1 MNILIKELENLG
13 KFKEYV
19 SDINKKISPIV
30 LSGLSS
36 VGKIQLL
43 EATKE
48 FADRNICIVTYN
60 ELQAKKIYK
69 DLKYFSGNVVYFPK
83 REIASYDYVAES
95 KDLPYERIET
105 LNKIFEQEK
114 SAKKNEN
121 RLIVIT
127 TIEAMMQKMI
137 SKEEVYKALLEFKV
151 GKCFNLEE
159 LKQSLIHLG
168 YERADI
174 VDGKGQFSVR
184 GGILDIG
191 TTNTQ
196 GVRIEFWG
204 DEVDSIR
211 SFSITSQRSNK
222 MIEEAR
228 IYPSHELIVTKNID
242 EICKQIETKK
252 ENASEENAKNITE
265 DIELIRNG
273 DYISK
278 VDKYFNEFYDKQ
290 SSFMEYIGEDYLIC
304 LDDIEKINV
313 RQENIINDNNQLI
326 ETLLEKDRIV
336 PDSIK
341 NIAKYD
347 VENVENQLIYLYE
360 TDLLSDKNT
369 TKFSAN
375 VFNFK
380 YRDMHFFKSEL
391 NILTTEI
398 KKALDEN
405 KRVIVLAGNEAGS
418 KKIEALLEPEE
429 IKYKYFEKLEDSQ
442 EKIYKNSIEEYLKN
456 KTVIISNGSLSSGFE
471 NYETNVMVIT
481 GEDFI
486 ASEPK
491 KKKHTDSFKQGEKVV
506 FADLRAGDYVVHK
519 TQGIGIYIGV
529 NTITTADG
537 ITKDYIKVKY
547 KNDDVLYVPTDML
560 DNIRKYV
567 GGGDGE
573 PKLNKLGSTNWEK
586 TKKYISEKV
595 KDISRELILLYKKR
609 LELKKKPYKDYPEEE
624 VFASEFKYNLTPDQK
639 KAVVE
644 INNDLKKDN
653 PMDRLL
659 CGDVGFGKTEVAMR
673 AMFKAVL
680 NNEQVLYLCPTTILS
695 KQQYNV
701 AKERFKNWPIEIAL
715 LNRHVSARETH
726 RILEDLKRGKIDILF
741 GTHRILSD
749 DIVCKNL
756 GMLVVD
762 EEQRFGVT
770 HKEKIKTMKSDVNVL
785 TLSATPIPRTLKMAM
800 SGLRDL
806 SVIDTPPVNRY
817 PVQTYVAVEDDFLIK
832 DAIYKELARK
842 GQIFILYNRVETIEK
857 YMNHIHELVPDAKI
871 NFAHGKMEK
880 DELDNIMTSF
890 INNEFDILICTTII
904 ESGIDIPNVNTLIIH
919 DADNF
924 GLSQLYQIR
933 GRVGRSNKIAY
944 AYLMYEKNK
953 MLNDIAIKRLNT
965 IKEFTELGSGYRIA
979 MRDLSLRGAGD
990 IFGASQAGF
999 VDSVGISLYMKM
1011 IEDEIKRQQGEFTP
1025 EEDKETQA
1033 LINVSTHISDT
1044 YVTDEDI
1051 KIEIHQKINEIDSYE
1066 KMLEIKNELED
1077 RFGKVT
1083 ADMLVYMYE
1092 EWFEK
1097 LAKKYNIKQVVQT
1110 DRSIEITLPED
1121 VSSNIKGDK
1130 LLIEAMNLSRSF
1142 NIKYVNKK
1150 ISILLYTKD
1159 LPKHFIFYIVT
1170 LLEKIL

>member
-1 MNILIKELENLG
+1 MNFLDEYFKYEIGTEISGLTNELNIFFVEKLSQKYDRNIIVLTSSLFEANKIYDELVKIHENTLLFPMDDFLSSMIIASSPELKYKRLETLDKIKA
-13 KFKEYV
+13 
-19 SDINKKISPIV
+19 NKKYIIV
-30 LSGLSS
+30 TNLMGYLKYLTSKDIKNYFDVNKNDVIKRDEL
-36 VGKIQLL
+36 VGKID
-43 EATKE
+43 E
-48 FADRNICIVTYN
+48 
-60 ELQAKKIYK
+60 
-69 DLKYFSGNVVYFPK
+69 
-83 REIASYDYVAES
+83 
-95 KDLPYERIET
+95 
-105 LNKIFEQEK
+105 
-114 SAKKNEN
+114 
-121 RLIVIT
+121 
-127 TIEAMMQKMI
+127 
-137 SKEEVYKALLEFKV
+137 
-151 GKCFNLEE
+151 
-159 LKQSLIHLG
+159 LG
-168 YERADI
+168 YHRESLVTMSGEYA
-174 VDGKGQFSVR
+174 VR
-184 GGILDIG
+184 GFILDLYPIDFEHPI
-191 TTNTQ
+191 
-196 GVRIEFWG
+196 RIEFDG
-204 DEVDSIR
+204 NVID
-211 SFSITSQRSNK
+211 
-222 MIEEAR
+222 
-228 IYPSHELIVTKNID
+228 NI
-242 EICKQIETKK
+242 
-252 ENASEENAKNITE
+252 
-265 DIELIRNG
+265 
-273 DYISK
+273 
-278 VDKYFNEFYDKQ
+278 KYFNENTQMSMEDISSIKIKAIEEIASGDK
-290 SSFMEYIGEDYLIC
+290 SSLFDYANNPLVVYVDKSQIDASYTHLYNDIVEYKESNNISEDLMYSF
-304 LDDIEKINV
+304 DDIKDNDRIFVNLFSTGGLDLKA
-313 RQENIINDNNQLI
+313 QSIINYKENFDKLVSDYNNWIKEGKIVYFYLSNNNEKKKLLKIIPSANIVMKELSHGFILDKYVVISENDIEDVKLVNGVYKNNFHVGKRIKDFNQL
-326 ETLLEKDRIV
+326 EK
-336 PDSIK
+336 
-341 NIAKYD
+341 
-347 VENVENQLIYLYE
+347 
-360 TDLLSDKNT
+360 
-369 TKFSAN
+369 
-375 VFNFK
+375 
-380 YRDMHFFKSEL
+380 
-391 NILTTEI
+391 
-398 KKALDEN
+398 
-405 KRVIVLAGNEAGS
+405 
-418 KKIEALLEPEE
+418 
-429 IKYKYFEKLEDSQ
+429 
-442 EKIYKNSIEEYLKN
+442 
-456 KTVIISNGSLSSGFE
+456 
-471 NYETNVMVIT
+471 
-481 GEDFI
+481 
-486 ASEPK
+486 
-491 KKKHTDSFKQGEKVV
+491 
-506 FADLRAGDYVVHK
+506 GDYVVHISH
-519 TQGIGIYIGV
+519 GIGIYQG
-529 NTITTADG
+529 ITTLTVRG
-537 ITKDYIKVKY
+537 VQKDFLTIYYEGTDKI
-547 KNDDVLYVPTDML
+547 YVPVEKIDL
-560 DNIRKYV
+560 IYKYT
-567 GGGDGE
+567 GKDGVK

-624 VFASEFKYNLTPDQK
+624 VFASEFKYNLTTDQA

-644 INNDLKKDN
+644 INNDLRKDN

-726 RILEDLKRGKIDILF
+726 RVLDDLKNGRIDILF

-806 SVIDTPPVNRY
+806 SIIDTPPVNRY

-832 DAIYKELARK
+832 DAIYKELARR
-842 GQIFILYNRVETIEK
+842 GQVFILYNRVETIEK
-857 YMNHIHELVPDAKI
+857 YMNHIHELVPDARI
-871 NFAHGKMEK
+871 TFAHGKMEK

-890 INNEFDILICTTII
+890 INNDYDILICTTII

-919 DADNF
+919 DAENF

-933 GRVGRSNKIAY
+933 GRVGRSDKIAY

-965 IKEFTELGSGYRIA
+965 IKEFTELGSGYKIA

-1011 IEDEIKRQQGEFTP
+1011 IEDEIKRQQGEYVE
-1025 EEDKETQA
+1025 EEDTDTQA
-1033 LINVSTHISDT
+1033 LINVNTHISDT

-1051 KIEIHQKINEIDSYE
+1051 KIEIHRKINEIDSYE

-1083 ADMLVYMYE
+1083 DDMLVYMYE

-1110 DRSIEITLPED
+1110 DRSIEITLPEEI
-1121 VSSNIKGDK
+1121 SSNIKGDK

-1142 NIKYVNKK
+1142 NIKYVNKR

>member
-1 MNILIKELENLG
+1 MNFLDEYFKYEIGTEISGLTHELNVFYVKKLCEKYDRNIIVLASSLFEANKIYDSLVKIHDNTLLFPMDDFLSSMIVASSPELKYKRLETLDKLKSDKKYIIVTNLMGYLKYLPSANIKNYIDIKQNDVIKRDILAEEINKLGYHRESLVTMSGEYAVRGFILDLYPIDYEHPIRIEFDGNIIDNIKFFNENTQMSTEETNKIKIKAIDEMPSDDKNSLFDYAKNPLVVYVDKSQIEATYTHLYDDIIEYKEANDIKEDLMYSLDDIKDNDKIFINLFSTDGIDLKAQSIINYKENFLKLESDYNKWIKEGKIVYFYLSNNNEKKQLLKIIPSAHIIMKELEHG
-13 KFKEYV
+13 F
-19 SDINKKISPIV
+19 
-30 LSGLSS
+30 
-36 VGKIQLL
+36 
-43 EATKE
+43 
-48 FADRNICIVTYN
+48 
-60 ELQAKKIYK
+60 
-69 DLKYFSGNVVYFPK
+69 
-83 REIASYDYVAES
+83 
-95 KDLPYERIET
+95 
-105 LNKIFEQEK
+105 
-114 SAKKNEN
+114 
-121 RLIVIT
+121 
-127 TIEAMMQKMI
+127 
-137 SKEEVYKALLEFKV
+137 
-151 GKCFNLEE
+151 
-159 LKQSLIHLG
+159 
-168 YERADI
+168 
-174 VDGKGQFSVR
+174 
-184 GGILDIG
+184 ILD
-191 TTNTQ
+191 
-196 GVRIEFWG
+196 
-204 DEVDSIR
+204 
-211 SFSITSQRSNK
+211 
-222 MIEEAR
+222 
-228 IYPSHELIVTKNID
+228 
-242 EICKQIETKK
+242 
-252 ENASEENAKNITE
+252 
-265 DIELIRNG
+265 
-273 DYISK
+273 
-278 VDKYFNEFYDKQ
+278 KY
-290 SSFMEYIGEDYLIC
+290 
-304 LDDIEKINV
+304 
-313 RQENIINDNNQLI
+313 
-326 ETLLEKDRIV
+326 
-336 PDSIK
+336 
-341 NIAKYD
+341 
-347 VENVENQLIYLYE
+347 
-360 TDLLSDKNT
+360 
-369 TKFSAN
+369 
-375 VFNFK
+375 
-380 YRDMHFFKSEL
+380 
-391 NILTTEI
+391 
-398 KKALDEN
+398 
-405 KRVIVLAGNEAGS
+405 
-418 KKIEALLEPEE
+418 
-429 IKYKYFEKLEDSQ
+429 
-442 EKIYKNSIEEYLKN
+442 
-456 KTVIISNGSLSSGFE
+456 VIISE
-471 NYETNVMVIT
+471 NDI
-481 GEDFI
+481 EDVKVTHGVYKNNFHVG
-486 ASEPK
+486 K
-491 KKKHTDSFKQGEKVV
+491 KIKDFNQLEK
-506 FADLRAGDYVVHK
+506 GDYVVHISH
-519 TQGIGIYIGV
+519 GIGIYQG
-529 NTITTADG
+529 ITTLSVRG
-537 ITKDYIKVKY
+537 VQKDFLTIYYEGTDKI
-547 KNDDVLYVPTDML
+547 YVPVEKIDL
-560 DNIRKYV
+560 IYKYTCK
-567 GGGDGE
+567 DGVK

-1159 LPKHFIFYIVT
+1159 LPIHFIFYIVT

>member
-1 MNILIKELENLG
+1 MNFLDEYFKYEIGTEISGLTHELNVFYVQKLCEKYDRNLIVLTSSLFEANKINDSLVKIHDNTLLFPMDDFLSSMIVASSPELKYKRLETLDKLKSDKKYIIVTNLMG
-13 KFKEYV
+13 YLKYLPSANIKNYIDIKQNDVIKRDVLAEE
-19 SDINKKISPIV
+19 INK
-30 LSGLSS
+30 
-36 VGKIQLL
+36 
-43 EATKE
+43 
-48 FADRNICIVTYN
+48 
-60 ELQAKKIYK
+60 
-69 DLKYFSGNVVYFPK
+69 
-83 REIASYDYVAES
+83 
-95 KDLPYERIET
+95 
-105 LNKIFEQEK
+105 
-114 SAKKNEN
+114 
-121 RLIVIT
+121 
-127 TIEAMMQKMI
+127 
-137 SKEEVYKALLEFKV
+137 
-151 GKCFNLEE
+151 
-159 LKQSLIHLG
+159 LG
-168 YERADI
+168 YHRESLVTMSGEYA
-174 VDGKGQFSVR
+174 VR
-184 GGILDIG
+184 GFILDLYPIDYEHPI
-191 TTNTQ
+191 
-196 GVRIEFWG
+196 RIEFDG
-204 DEVDSIR
+204 
-211 SFSITSQRSNK
+211 
-222 MIEEAR
+222 
-228 IYPSHELIVTKNID
+228 NIID
-242 EICKQIETKK
+242 
-252 ENASEENAKNITE
+252 NI
-265 DIELIRNG
+265 
-273 DYISK
+273 
-278 VDKYFNEFYDKQ
+278 KYFNENTQMSTEETNKIKIKAIDEMPSDDKNSLFDYAKNPLVVYVDKSQIEATYTHLYDDII
-290 SSFMEYIGEDYLIC
+290 EYKEANDIKEDLMYS
-304 LDDIEKINV
+304 LDDIKDNDKIFINLFSTDGIDLKA
-313 RQENIINDNNQLI
+313 QSIINY
-326 ETLLEKDRIV
+326 K
-336 PDSIK
+336 
-341 NIAKYD
+341 
-347 VENVENQLIYLYE
+347 ENFL
-360 TDLLSDKNT
+360 
-369 TKFSAN
+369 
-375 VFNFK
+375 
-380 YRDMHFFKSEL
+380 
-391 NILTTEI
+391 
-398 KKALDEN
+398 
-405 KRVIVLAGNEAGS
+405 
-418 KKIEALLEPEE
+418 
-429 IKYKYFEKLEDSQ
+429 KLESDYNKWIKEGKIVYFYLSNNN
-442 EKIYKNSIEEYLKN
+442 EKKQLLKIIPSAHIIM
-456 KTVIISNGSLSSGFE
+456 KELEHGFILDKYVIISE
-471 NYETNVMVIT
+471 NDI
-481 GEDFI
+481 EDVKVTHGVYKNNFHVG
-486 ASEPK
+486 K
-491 KKKHTDSFKQGEKVV
+491 KIKDFNQLEK
-506 FADLRAGDYVVHK
+506 GDYVVHISH
-519 TQGIGIYIGV
+519 GIGIYQG
-529 NTITTADG
+529 ITTLFVRG
-537 ITKDYIKVKY
+537 VQKDFLTIYYEGTDKI
-547 KNDDVLYVPTDML
+547 YVPVEKIDL
-560 DNIRKYV
+560 IYKYTCK
-567 GGGDGE
+567 DGVK

-1011 IEDEIKRQQGEFTP
+1011 IEDEIKRQQGEFVE
-1025 EEDKETQA
+1025 EEDTDTQA
-1033 LINVSTHISDT
+1033 LINVSTHISD
-1044 YVTDEDI
+1044 
-1051 KIEIHQKINEIDSYE
+1051 S
-1066 KMLEIKNELED
+1066 
-1077 RFGKVT
+1077 
-1083 ADMLVYMYE
+1083 
-1092 EWFEK
+1092 
-1097 LAKKYNIKQVVQT
+1097 
-1110 DRSIEITLPED
+1110 
-1121 VSSNIKGDK
+1121 
-1130 LLIEAMNLSRSF
+1130 
-1142 NIKYVNKK
+1142 
-1150 ISILLYTKD
+1150 
-1159 LPKHFIFYIVT
+1159 
-1170 LLEKIL
+1170 

>member
-1 MNILIKELENLG
+1 MNFLDEY
-13 KFKEYV
+13 FKYE
-19 SDINKKISPIV
+19 IGTEI
-30 LSGLSS
+30 SGLTHELN
-36 VGKIQLL
+36 VFYVQKLC
-43 EATKE
+43 EKY
-48 FADRNICIVTYN
+48 DRNIIVLTSSLFEANKIYDSLVKIHDNTLLFPMDDFLSSMIVASSPELKYKRLETLDKLKSDKKYIIVTNLMGY
-60 ELQAKKIYK
+60 
-69 DLKYFSGNVVYFPK
+69 LKYLPSANIKNYIDIKQNDVIK
-83 REIASYDYVAES
+83 RDVLAEEI
-95 KDLPYERIET
+95 
-105 LNKIFEQEK
+105 NK
-114 SAKKNEN
+114 
-121 RLIVIT
+121 
-127 TIEAMMQKMI
+127 
-137 SKEEVYKALLEFKV
+137 
-151 GKCFNLEE
+151 
-159 LKQSLIHLG
+159 LG
-168 YERADI
+168 YHRESLVTMSGEYA
-174 VDGKGQFSVR
+174 VR
-184 GGILDIG
+184 GFILDLYPIDYEHPI
-191 TTNTQ
+191 
-196 GVRIEFWG
+196 RIEFDG
-204 DEVDSIR
+204 
-211 SFSITSQRSNK
+211 
-222 MIEEAR
+222 
-228 IYPSHELIVTKNID
+228 NIID
-242 EICKQIETKK
+242 
-252 ENASEENAKNITE
+252 NI
-265 DIELIRNG
+265 
-273 DYISK
+273 
-278 VDKYFNEFYDKQ
+278 KYFNENTQMSTEETNKIKIKAIDEMPSDDKNSLFDYAKNPLVVYVDKSQIEATYTHLYDDII
-290 SSFMEYIGEDYLIC
+290 EYKEANDIKEDLMYS
-304 LDDIEKINV
+304 LDDIKDNDKIFINLFSTDGIDLKA
-313 RQENIINDNNQLI
+313 QSIINY
-326 ETLLEKDRIV
+326 K
-336 PDSIK
+336 
-341 NIAKYD
+341 
-347 VENVENQLIYLYE
+347 ENFL
-360 TDLLSDKNT
+360 
-369 TKFSAN
+369 
-375 VFNFK
+375 
-380 YRDMHFFKSEL
+380 
-391 NILTTEI
+391 
-398 KKALDEN
+398 
-405 KRVIVLAGNEAGS
+405 
-418 KKIEALLEPEE
+418 
-429 IKYKYFEKLEDSQ
+429 KLESDYNKWIKEGKIVYFYLSNNN
-442 EKIYKNSIEEYLKN
+442 EKKQLLKIIPSAHIIM
-456 KTVIISNGSLSSGFE
+456 KELEHGFILDKYVIISE
-471 NYETNVMVIT
+471 NDI
-481 GEDFI
+481 EDVKVTHGVYKNNFHVG
-486 ASEPK
+486 K
-491 KKKHTDSFKQGEKVV
+491 KIKDFNQLEK
-506 FADLRAGDYVVHK
+506 GDYVVHISH
-519 TQGIGIYIGV
+519 GIGIYQG
-529 NTITTADG
+529 ITTLSVRG
-537 ITKDYIKVKY
+537 VQKDFLTIYYEGTDKI
-547 KNDDVLYVPTDML
+547 YVPVEKIDL
-560 DNIRKYV
+560 IYKYTCK
-567 GGGDGE
+567 DGVK

-1011 IEDEIKRQQGEFTP
+1011 IEDEIKRQQGEFAP

-1083 ADMLVYMYE
+1083 DDMLVYMYE

>member
-1 MNILIKELENLG
+1 MNFLDEY
-13 KFKEYV
+13 FKYE
-19 SDINKKISPIV
+19 IGTEI
-30 LSGLSS
+30 SGLTHELN
-36 VGKIQLL
+36 VFYVKKLC
-43 EATKE
+43 EKY
-48 FADRNICIVTYN
+48 DRNIIVLASSLFEANKIYDSLVKIHDNTLLFPMDDFLSSMIVASSPELKYKRLETLDKLKSDKKYIIVTNLMGY
-60 ELQAKKIYK
+60 
-69 DLKYFSGNVVYFPK
+69 LKYLPSANIKNYIDIKQNDVIK
-83 REIASYDYVAES
+83 RDVLAEEI
-95 KDLPYERIET
+95 
-105 LNKIFEQEK
+105 NK
-114 SAKKNEN
+114 
-121 RLIVIT
+121 
-127 TIEAMMQKMI
+127 
-137 SKEEVYKALLEFKV
+137 
-151 GKCFNLEE
+151 
-159 LKQSLIHLG
+159 LG
-168 YERADI
+168 YHRESLVTMSGEYA
-174 VDGKGQFSVR
+174 VR
-184 GGILDIG
+184 GFILDLYPIDYEHPI
-191 TTNTQ
+191 
-196 GVRIEFWG
+196 RIEFDG
-204 DEVDSIR
+204 
-211 SFSITSQRSNK
+211 
-222 MIEEAR
+222 
-228 IYPSHELIVTKNID
+228 NIID
-242 EICKQIETKK
+242 
-252 ENASEENAKNITE
+252 NI
-265 DIELIRNG
+265 
-273 DYISK
+273 
-278 VDKYFNEFYDKQ
+278 KYFNENTQMSTEETNKIKIKAIDEMPSDDKNSLFDYAKNPLVVYVDKSQIEATYTHLYDDII
-290 SSFMEYIGEDYLIC
+290 EYKEANDIKDDLMYS
-304 LDDIEKINV
+304 LDDIKDNDKIFINLFSTDGIDLKA
-313 RQENIINDNNQLI
+313 QSIINY
-326 ETLLEKDRIV
+326 K
-336 PDSIK
+336 
-341 NIAKYD
+341 
-347 VENVENQLIYLYE
+347 ENFL
-360 TDLLSDKNT
+360 
-369 TKFSAN
+369 
-375 VFNFK
+375 
-380 YRDMHFFKSEL
+380 
-391 NILTTEI
+391 
-398 KKALDEN
+398 
-405 KRVIVLAGNEAGS
+405 
-418 KKIEALLEPEE
+418 
-429 IKYKYFEKLEDSQ
+429 KLESDYNKWIKEGKIVYFYLSNNN
-442 EKIYKNSIEEYLKN
+442 EKKQLLKIIPSAHIIM
-456 KTVIISNGSLSSGFE
+456 KELEHGFILDKYVIISE
-471 NYETNVMVIT
+471 NDI
-481 GEDFI
+481 EDVKVTHGVYKNNFHVG
-486 ASEPK
+486 K
-491 KKKHTDSFKQGEKVV
+491 KIKDFNQLEK
-506 FADLRAGDYVVHK
+506 GDYVVHISH
-519 TQGIGIYIGV
+519 GIGIYQG
-529 NTITTADG
+529 ITTLSVRG
-537 ITKDYIKVKY
+537 VQKDFLTIYYEGTDKI
-547 KNDDVLYVPTDML
+547 YVPVEKIDL
-560 DNIRKYV
+560 IYKYTCK
-567 GGGDGE
+567 DGVK

-726 RILEDLKRGKIDILF
+726 RILEDLKKGKIDILF

-1011 IEDEIKRQQGEFTP
+1011 IEDEIKRQQGEFAP
-1025 EEDKETQA
+1025 EEDRETQA

-1044 YVTDEDI
+1044 YVTDDDI

-1083 ADMLVYMYE
+1083 DDMLVYMYE

>member
-1 MNILIKELENLG
+1 MNFLDEY
-13 KFKEYV
+13 FKYE
-19 SDINKKISPIV
+19 IGTEI
-30 LSGLSS
+30 SGLTHELN
-36 VGKIQLL
+36 VFYVQKLC
-43 EATKE
+43 EKY
-48 FADRNICIVTYN
+48 DRNIIVLTSSLFEANKIYDSLVKIHDNTLLFPMDDFLSSMIVASSPELKYKRLETLDKLKSDKKYIIVTNLMGY
-60 ELQAKKIYK
+60 
-69 DLKYFSGNVVYFPK
+69 LKYLPSANIKNYIDIKQNDVIKRDVLAEEINKLGYHRESLVTMSGEYAVRGFILDLYP
-83 REIASYDYVAES
+83 IDYEH
-95 KDLPYERIET
+95 PIRIE
-105 LNKIFEQEK
+105 
-114 SAKKNEN
+114 
-121 RLIVIT
+121 
-127 TIEAMMQKMI
+127 
-137 SKEEVYKALLEFKV
+137 Y
-151 GKCFNLEE
+151 
-159 LKQSLIHLG
+159 
-168 YERADI
+168 
-174 VDGKGQFSVR
+174 DG
-184 GGILDIG
+184 
-191 TTNTQ
+191 
-196 GVRIEFWG
+196 
-204 DEVDSIR
+204 
-211 SFSITSQRSNK
+211 
-222 MIEEAR
+222 
-228 IYPSHELIVTKNID
+228 NIID
-242 EICKQIETKK
+242 
-252 ENASEENAKNITE
+252 NI
-265 DIELIRNG
+265 
-273 DYISK
+273 
-278 VDKYFNEFYDKQ
+278 KYFNENTQMSMEETNKIKIKAIDEMPSIDKNSLFDYAKNPLVVYVDKSQIEATYTHLYDDII
-290 SSFMEYIGEDYLIC
+290 EYKEANDIKEDLMYS
-304 LDDIEKINV
+304 LDDIKDNDKIFINLFSTDGIDLKA
-313 RQENIINDNNQLI
+313 QSIINY
-326 ETLLEKDRIV
+326 K
-336 PDSIK
+336 
-341 NIAKYD
+341 
-347 VENVENQLIYLYE
+347 ENFI
-360 TDLLSDKNT
+360 
-369 TKFSAN
+369 
-375 VFNFK
+375 
-380 YRDMHFFKSEL
+380 
-391 NILTTEI
+391 
-398 KKALDEN
+398 
-405 KRVIVLAGNEAGS
+405 
-418 KKIEALLEPEE
+418 
-429 IKYKYFEKLEDSQ
+429 KLESDYNKWIKEGKIVYFYLSNNN
-442 EKIYKNSIEEYLKN
+442 EKKKLLKIIPSAHIIM
-456 KTVIISNGSLSSGFE
+456 KELEHGFILDKYVIISE
-471 NYETNVMVIT
+471 NDIEDVKVIH
-481 GEDFI
+481 GVYKNNFHVGKKIKDFN
-486 ASEPK
+486 
-491 KKKHTDSFKQGEKVV
+491 QLEK
-506 FADLRAGDYVVHK
+506 GDYVVHISH
-519 TQGIGIYIGV
+519 GIGIYQG
-529 NTITTADG
+529 ITTLSVRG
-537 ITKDYIKVKY
+537 VQKDFLTIYYEGTDKI
-547 KNDDVLYVPTDML
+547 YVPVEKIDL
-560 DNIRKYV
+560 IYKYT
-567 GGGDGE
+567 GKDGVK

-842 GQIFILYNRVETIEK
+842 GQVFILYNRVETIEK
-857 YMNHIHELVPDAKI
+857 YMNHIHELVPDARI
-871 NFAHGKMEK
+871 TFAHGKMEK

-933 GRVGRSNKIAY
+933 GRVGRSDKIAY

-1011 IEDEIKRQQGEFTP
+1011 IEDEIKRQQGEFAP

-1083 ADMLVYMYE
+1083 PDMLVYIYE

-1110 DRSIEITLPED
+1110 DRSIEITLPEE
-1121 VSSNIKGDK
+1121 VSSIIKGDK

>member
-1 MNILIKELENLG
+1 MNFLDEY
-13 KFKEYV
+13 FKYE
-19 SDINKKISPIV
+19 IGTEI
-30 LSGLSS
+30 SGLTHELN
-36 VGKIQLL
+36 VFYVQKLC
-43 EATKE
+43 EKY
-48 FADRNICIVTYN
+48 DRNIIVLTSSLFEANKIYDSLVKIHDNTLLFPMDDFLSSMIVASSPELKYKRLETLDKLKSDKKYIIVTNLMGY
-60 ELQAKKIYK
+60 
-69 DLKYFSGNVVYFPK
+69 LKYLPSANIKNYIDIKQNDVIK
-83 REIASYDYVAES
+83 RDVLAEEI
-95 KDLPYERIET
+95 
-105 LNKIFEQEK
+105 NK
-114 SAKKNEN
+114 
-121 RLIVIT
+121 
-127 TIEAMMQKMI
+127 
-137 SKEEVYKALLEFKV
+137 
-151 GKCFNLEE
+151 
-159 LKQSLIHLG
+159 LG
-168 YERADI
+168 YHRESLVTMSGEYA
-174 VDGKGQFSVR
+174 VR
-184 GGILDIG
+184 GFILDLYPIDYEHPI
-191 TTNTQ
+191 
-196 GVRIEFWG
+196 RIEFDG
-204 DEVDSIR
+204 
-211 SFSITSQRSNK
+211 
-222 MIEEAR
+222 
-228 IYPSHELIVTKNID
+228 NIID
-242 EICKQIETKK
+242 
-252 ENASEENAKNITE
+252 NI
-265 DIELIRNG
+265 
-273 DYISK
+273 
-278 VDKYFNEFYDKQ
+278 KYFNENTQMSTEETNKIKIKAIDEMPSDDKNSLFDYAKNPLVVYVDKSQIEATYTHLYDDII
-290 SSFMEYIGEDYLIC
+290 EYKEANDIKEDLMYS
-304 LDDIEKINV
+304 LDDIKDNDKIFINLFSTDGIDLKA
-313 RQENIINDNNQLI
+313 QSIINY
-326 ETLLEKDRIV
+326 K
-336 PDSIK
+336 
-341 NIAKYD
+341 
-347 VENVENQLIYLYE
+347 ENFL
-360 TDLLSDKNT
+360 
-369 TKFSAN
+369 
-375 VFNFK
+375 
-380 YRDMHFFKSEL
+380 
-391 NILTTEI
+391 
-398 KKALDEN
+398 
-405 KRVIVLAGNEAGS
+405 
-418 KKIEALLEPEE
+418 
-429 IKYKYFEKLEDSQ
+429 KLESDYNKWIKEGKIVYFYLSNNN
-442 EKIYKNSIEEYLKN
+442 EKKQLLKIIPSAHIIM
-456 KTVIISNGSLSSGFE
+456 KELEHGFILGKYVIISE
-471 NYETNVMVIT
+471 NDI
-481 GEDFI
+481 EDVKVTYGVYKNNFHVG
-486 ASEPK
+486 K
-491 KKKHTDSFKQGEKVV
+491 KIKDFNQLEK
-506 FADLRAGDYVVHK
+506 GDYVVHISH
-519 TQGIGIYIGV
+519 GIGIYQG
-529 NTITTADG
+529 ITT
-537 ITKDYIKVKY
+537 
-547 KNDDVLYVPTDML
+547 LYVRGVQKDFLTIYYEGTDKIYVPVEKIDL
-560 DNIRKYV
+560 IYKYTCK
-567 GGGDGE
+567 DGVK

-624 VFASEFKYNLTPDQK
+624 VFASEFKYKLTPDQK

-726 RILEDLKRGKIDILF
+726 RILEDLKKGKIDILF

>member
-1 MNILIKELENLG
+1 MNFLDEY
-13 KFKEYV
+13 FKYE
-19 SDINKKISPIV
+19 IGTEI
-30 LSGLSS
+30 SGLTHELN
-36 VGKIQLL
+36 VFYVQKLC
-43 EATKE
+43 EKY
-48 FADRNICIVTYN
+48 DRNIIVLTSSLFEANKIYDSLVKIHDNTLLFPMDDFLSSMIVASSPELKYKRLETLDKLKSDKKYIIVTNLMGY
-60 ELQAKKIYK
+60 
-69 DLKYFSGNVVYFPK
+69 LKYLPSANIKNYIDIKQNDVIK
-83 REIASYDYVAES
+83 RDILAEEI
-95 KDLPYERIET
+95 
-105 LNKIFEQEK
+105 NK
-114 SAKKNEN
+114 
-121 RLIVIT
+121 
-127 TIEAMMQKMI
+127 
-137 SKEEVYKALLEFKV
+137 
-151 GKCFNLEE
+151 
-159 LKQSLIHLG
+159 LG
-168 YERADI
+168 YHRESLVTMSGEYA
-174 VDGKGQFSVR
+174 VR
-184 GGILDIG
+184 GFILDLYPIDYEHPI
-191 TTNTQ
+191 
-196 GVRIEFWG
+196 RIEFDG
-204 DEVDSIR
+204 
-211 SFSITSQRSNK
+211 
-222 MIEEAR
+222 
-228 IYPSHELIVTKNID
+228 NIID
-242 EICKQIETKK
+242 
-252 ENASEENAKNITE
+252 NI
-265 DIELIRNG
+265 
-273 DYISK
+273 
-278 VDKYFNEFYDKQ
+278 KYFNENTQMSTEETNKIKIKAIDEMPSDDKNSLFDYAKNPLVVYVDKSQIEATYTHLYDDII
-290 SSFMEYIGEDYLIC
+290 EYKEANDVKEDLMYS
-304 LDDIEKINV
+304 LDDIKDNDKIFINLFSTDGIDLKA
-313 RQENIINDNNQLI
+313 QSIINY
-326 ETLLEKDRIV
+326 K
-336 PDSIK
+336 
-341 NIAKYD
+341 
-347 VENVENQLIYLYE
+347 ENFL
-360 TDLLSDKNT
+360 
-369 TKFSAN
+369 
-375 VFNFK
+375 
-380 YRDMHFFKSEL
+380 
-391 NILTTEI
+391 
-398 KKALDEN
+398 
-405 KRVIVLAGNEAGS
+405 
-418 KKIEALLEPEE
+418 
-429 IKYKYFEKLEDSQ
+429 KLESDYNKWIKEGKIVYFYLSNNN
-442 EKIYKNSIEEYLKN
+442 EKKQLLKIIPSAHIIM
-456 KTVIISNGSLSSGFE
+456 KELEHGFILGKYVIISE
-471 NYETNVMVIT
+471 NDI
-481 GEDFI
+481 EDVKVTHGVYKNNFHVG
-486 ASEPK
+486 K
-491 KKKHTDSFKQGEKVV
+491 KIKDFNQLEK
-506 FADLRAGDYVVHK
+506 GDYVVHISH
-519 TQGIGIYIGV
+519 GIGIYQG
-529 NTITTADG
+529 ITTLSVRG
-537 ITKDYIKVKY
+537 VQKDFLTIYYEGTDKI
-547 KNDDVLYVPTDML
+547 YVPVEKIDL
-560 DNIRKYV
+560 IYKYTCK
-567 GGGDGE
+567 DGVK

-726 RILEDLKRGKIDILF
+726 RILEDLKKGKIDILF

-842 GQIFILYNRVETIEK
+842 GQVFILYNRVETIEK

-933 GRVGRSNKIAY
+933 GRVGRSDKVAY

-999 VDSVGISLYMKM
+999 IDSVGISLYMKM

-1121 VSSNIKGDK
+1121 VSSNIKDDK

>member
-1 MNILIKELENLG
+1 MNFLDEY
-13 KFKEYV
+13 FKYE
-19 SDINKKISPIV
+19 IGTEI
-30 LSGLSS
+30 SGLTNELNIFFVEKLSQ
-36 VGKIQLL
+36 KY
-43 EATKE
+43 
-48 FADRNICIVTYN
+48 DRNIIVLTSSLFEANKIYDELVKIHENTLLFPMDDFLSSMIIASSPELKYKRLETLDKIKDNKKYIIVTNLMGY
-60 ELQAKKIYK
+60 
-69 DLKYFSGNVVYFPK
+69 LKYLP
-83 REIASYDYVAES
+83 S
-95 KDLPYERIET
+95 KDIKNYFEVHKNDLIKRDE
-105 LNKIFEQEK
+105 LVSKIDE
-114 SAKKNEN
+114 
-121 RLIVIT
+121 
-127 TIEAMMQKMI
+127 
-137 SKEEVYKALLEFKV
+137 
-151 GKCFNLEE
+151 
-159 LKQSLIHLG
+159 LG
-168 YERADI
+168 YHRESLVTMSGEYA
-174 VDGKGQFSVR
+174 VR
-184 GGILDIG
+184 GFILDLYPIDFEHPI
-191 TTNTQ
+191 
-196 GVRIEFWG
+196 RIEFDG
-204 DEVDSIR
+204 NVID
-211 SFSITSQRSNK
+211 
-222 MIEEAR
+222 
-228 IYPSHELIVTKNID
+228 NI
-242 EICKQIETKK
+242 
-252 ENASEENAKNITE
+252 
-265 DIELIRNG
+265 
-273 DYISK
+273 
-278 VDKYFNEFYDKQ
+278 KYFNENTQMSMEDISSIKIKAIDEIVSSDK
-290 SSFMEYIGEDYLIC
+290 SSLFDYANNPLVVYVDKSQIDASFTH
-304 LDDIEKINV
+304 LYDDILEYKESNNISEDIMYSFDDIKDNDKIFVNLFSTGGLDLKAQSV
-313 RQENIINDNNQLI
+313 INYKEN
-326 ETLLEKDRIV
+326 
-336 PDSIK
+336 
-341 NIAKYD
+341 
-347 VENVENQLIYLYE
+347 
-360 TDLLSDKNT
+360 
-369 TKFSAN
+369 
-375 VFNFK
+375 
-380 YRDMHFFKSEL
+380 
-391 NILTTEI
+391 
-398 KKALDEN
+398 
-405 KRVIVLAGNEAGS
+405 
-418 KKIEALLEPEE
+418 
-429 IKYKYFEKLEDSQ
+429 FEKLTSDYNNWIKEGKIVYFYLSNNNEKKKLLKIIPSANIVMKELSHGFILDKYVVISENDIEDV
-442 EKIYKNSIEEYLKN
+442 KLVKGVYKNNFHVGKRIK
-456 KTVIISNGSLSSGFE
+456 
-471 NYETNVMVIT
+471 
-481 GEDFI
+481 DFN
-486 ASEPK
+486 
-491 KKKHTDSFKQGEKVV
+491 QLEK
-506 FADLRAGDYVVHK
+506 GDYVVHISH
-519 TQGIGIYIGV
+519 GIGIYQG
-529 NTITTADG
+529 ITTLTVRG
-537 ITKDYIKVKY
+537 VQKDFLTIYYEGTDKI
-547 KNDDVLYVPTDML
+547 YVPVEKIDL
-560 DNIRKYV
+560 IYKYT
-567 GGGDGE
+567 GKDGVK

-609 LELKKKPYKDYPEEE
+609 LELKKKPYSDYPEED

-644 INNDLKKDN
+644 INNDLKKNN

-701 AKERFKNWPIEIAL
+701 AKERFKNWQIEIAL
-715 LNRHVSARETH
+715 LNRHISARETH
-726 RILEDLKRGKIDILF
+726 KILDDLKKGRIDILF

-806 SVIDTPPVNRY
+806 SIIDTPPVNRY

-842 GQIFILYNRVETIEK
+842 GQVFILYNRVETIEK
-857 YMNHIHELVPDAKI
+857 YMNHIHEIVPDARI
-871 NFAHGKMEK
+871 TFAHGKMEK
-880 DELDNIMTSF
+880 DELDNIMSSF
-890 INNEFDILICTTII
+890 INYEYDILICTTII

-919 DADNF
+919 DAENF

-933 GRVGRSNKIAY
+933 GRVGRSDKIAY

-965 IKEFTELGSGYRIA
+965 IKEFTELGSGYKIA

-1011 IEDEIKRQQGEFTP
+1011 IEDEIKRQQGEFVE
-1025 EEDKETQA
+1025 EEDTDTQA
-1033 LINVSTHISDT
+1033 LINVSTHISDS

-1083 ADMLVYMYE
+1083 DDMLVYMYE

-1110 DRSIEITLPED
+1110 DRSIEITLPEEI
-1121 VSSNIKGDK
+1121 SNGIKGDK

-1142 NIKYVNKK
+1142 NIKYVNKR

>member
-1 MNILIKELENLG
+1 MNFLDEY
-13 KFKEYV
+13 FKYE
-19 SDINKKISPIV
+19 IGTEI
-30 LSGLSS
+30 SGLTHELN
-36 VGKIQLL
+36 VFYVQKLC
-43 EATKE
+43 EKY
-48 FADRNICIVTYN
+48 DRNIIVLTSSLFEANKIYDSLVKIHDNTLLFPMDDFLSSMIVASSPELKYKRLETLDKLKSDKKYIIVTNLMGY
-60 ELQAKKIYK
+60 
-69 DLKYFSGNVVYFPK
+69 LKYLPSANIKNYIDIKQNDVIK
-83 REIASYDYVAES
+83 RDVLAEEI
-95 KDLPYERIET
+95 
-105 LNKIFEQEK
+105 NK
-114 SAKKNEN
+114 
-121 RLIVIT
+121 
-127 TIEAMMQKMI
+127 
-137 SKEEVYKALLEFKV
+137 
-151 GKCFNLEE
+151 
-159 LKQSLIHLG
+159 LG
-168 YERADI
+168 YHRESLVTMSGEYA
-174 VDGKGQFSVR
+174 VR
-184 GGILDIG
+184 GFILDLYPIDYEHPI
-191 TTNTQ
+191 
-196 GVRIEFWG
+196 RIEFDG
-204 DEVDSIR
+204 
-211 SFSITSQRSNK
+211 
-222 MIEEAR
+222 
-228 IYPSHELIVTKNID
+228 NIID
-242 EICKQIETKK
+242 
-252 ENASEENAKNITE
+252 NI
-265 DIELIRNG
+265 
-273 DYISK
+273 
-278 VDKYFNEFYDKQ
+278 KYFNENTQMSTEETNKIKIKAIDEMPSDDKNSLFDYAKNPLVVYVDKSQIEATYTHLYDDII
-290 SSFMEYIGEDYLIC
+290 EYKEANDIKEDLMYS
-304 LDDIEKINV
+304 LDDIKDNDKIFINLFSTDGIDLKA
-313 RQENIINDNNQLI
+313 QSIINYKENFLK
-326 ETLLEKDRIV
+326 LE
-336 PDSIK
+336 
-341 NIAKYD
+341 
-347 VENVENQLIYLYE
+347 
-360 TDLLSDKNT
+360 SDYNKW
-369 TKFSAN
+369 
-375 VFNFK
+375 
-380 YRDMHFFKSEL
+380 
-391 NILTTEI
+391 I
-398 KKALDEN
+398 KKGKIVYFYLSNNNEKKQLLKIIPSAHIIMKELEHGFILD
-405 KRVIVLAGNEAGS
+405 
-418 KKIEALLEPEE
+418 
-429 IKYKYFEKLEDSQ
+429 KY
-442 EKIYKNSIEEYLKN
+442 
-456 KTVIISNGSLSSGFE
+456 VIISE
-471 NYETNVMVIT
+471 NDI
-481 GEDFI
+481 EDVKVTHGVYKNNFHVG
-486 ASEPK
+486 K
-491 KKKHTDSFKQGEKVV
+491 KIKDFNQLEK
-506 FADLRAGDYVVHK
+506 GDYVVHISH
-519 TQGIGIYIGV
+519 GIGIYQG
-529 NTITTADG
+529 ITTLSVRG
-537 ITKDYIKVKY
+537 VQKDFLTIYYEGTDKI
-547 KNDDVLYVPTDML
+547 YVPVEKIDL
-560 DNIRKYV
+560 IYKYTCK
-567 GGGDGE
+567 DGVK

-726 RILEDLKRGKIDILF
+726 RILEDLKKGKIDILF

-1011 IEDEIKRQQGEFTP
+1011 IEDEIKRQQGEFAP

>member
-1 MNILIKELENLG
+1 MNFLDEY
-13 KFKEYV
+13 FKYE
-19 SDINKKISPIV
+19 IGTEI
-30 LSGLSS
+30 SGLTHELN
-36 VGKIQLL
+36 VFYVQKLC
-43 EATKE
+43 EKY
-48 FADRNICIVTYN
+48 DRNIIVLTSSLFEANKIYDSLVKIHDNTLLFPMDDFLSSMIVASSPELKYKRLETLDKLKSDKKYIIVTNLMGY
-60 ELQAKKIYK
+60 
-69 DLKYFSGNVVYFPK
+69 LKYLPSANIKNYIDIKQNDVIK
-83 REIASYDYVAES
+83 RDVLAEEI
-95 KDLPYERIET
+95 
-105 LNKIFEQEK
+105 NK
-114 SAKKNEN
+114 
-121 RLIVIT
+121 
-127 TIEAMMQKMI
+127 
-137 SKEEVYKALLEFKV
+137 
-151 GKCFNLEE
+151 
-159 LKQSLIHLG
+159 LG
-168 YERADI
+168 YHRESLVTMSGEYA
-174 VDGKGQFSVR
+174 VR
-184 GGILDIG
+184 GFILDLYPIDYEHPI
-191 TTNTQ
+191 
-196 GVRIEFWG
+196 RIEFDG
-204 DEVDSIR
+204 
-211 SFSITSQRSNK
+211 
-222 MIEEAR
+222 
-228 IYPSHELIVTKNID
+228 NIID
-242 EICKQIETKK
+242 
-252 ENASEENAKNITE
+252 NI
-265 DIELIRNG
+265 
-273 DYISK
+273 
-278 VDKYFNEFYDKQ
+278 KYFNENTQMSTEETNKIKIKAIDEMPSDDKNSLFDYAKNPLVVYVDKSQIEATYTHLYDDII
-290 SSFMEYIGEDYLIC
+290 EYKEANDVKEDLMYS
-304 LDDIEKINV
+304 LDDIKDNDKIFINLFSTDGIDLKA
-313 RQENIINDNNQLI
+313 QSIINY
-326 ETLLEKDRIV
+326 K
-336 PDSIK
+336 
-341 NIAKYD
+341 
-347 VENVENQLIYLYE
+347 ENFL
-360 TDLLSDKNT
+360 
-369 TKFSAN
+369 
-375 VFNFK
+375 
-380 YRDMHFFKSEL
+380 
-391 NILTTEI
+391 
-398 KKALDEN
+398 
-405 KRVIVLAGNEAGS
+405 
-418 KKIEALLEPEE
+418 
-429 IKYKYFEKLEDSQ
+429 KLESDYNKWIKEGKIVYFYLSNNN
-442 EKIYKNSIEEYLKN
+442 EKKQLLKIIPSAHIIM
-456 KTVIISNGSLSSGFE
+456 KELEHGFILGKYVIISE
-471 NYETNVMVIT
+471 NDI
-481 GEDFI
+481 EDVKVTYGVYKNNFHVG
-486 ASEPK
+486 K
-491 KKKHTDSFKQGEKVV
+491 KIKDFNQLEK
-506 FADLRAGDYVVHK
+506 GDYVVHISH
-519 TQGIGIYIGV
+519 GIGIYQG
-529 NTITTADG
+529 ITT
-537 ITKDYIKVKY
+537 
-547 KNDDVLYVPTDML
+547 LYVRGVQKDFLTIYYEGTDKIYVPVEKIDL
-560 DNIRKYV
+560 IYKYTCK
-567 GGGDGE
+567 DGVK

-726 RILEDLKRGKIDILF
+726 RILEDLKKGKIDILF

-1011 IEDEIKRQQGEFTP
+1011 IEDEIKRQQGEFAP

-1083 ADMLVYMYE
+1083 DDMLVYMYE

>member
-1 MNILIKELENLG
+1 MNFLDEY
-13 KFKEYV
+13 FKYE
-19 SDINKKISPIV
+19 IGTEI
-30 LSGLSS
+30 SGLTHELN
-36 VGKIQLL
+36 VFYVQKLC
-43 EATKE
+43 EKY
-48 FADRNICIVTYN
+48 DRNIIVLTSSLFEANKIYDSLVKIHDNTLLFPMDDFLSSMIVASSPELKYKRLETLDKLKSDKKYIIVTNLMGY
-60 ELQAKKIYK
+60 
-69 DLKYFSGNVVYFPK
+69 LKYLPSANIKNYIDIKQNDVIK
-83 REIASYDYVAES
+83 RDILAEEI
-95 KDLPYERIET
+95 
-105 LNKIFEQEK
+105 NK
-114 SAKKNEN
+114 
-121 RLIVIT
+121 
-127 TIEAMMQKMI
+127 
-137 SKEEVYKALLEFKV
+137 
-151 GKCFNLEE
+151 
-159 LKQSLIHLG
+159 LG
-168 YERADI
+168 YHRESLVTMSGEYA
-174 VDGKGQFSVR
+174 VR
-184 GGILDIG
+184 GFILDLYPIDYEHPI
-191 TTNTQ
+191 
-196 GVRIEFWG
+196 RIEFDG
-204 DEVDSIR
+204 
-211 SFSITSQRSNK
+211 
-222 MIEEAR
+222 
-228 IYPSHELIVTKNID
+228 NIID
-242 EICKQIETKK
+242 
-252 ENASEENAKNITE
+252 NI
-265 DIELIRNG
+265 
-273 DYISK
+273 
-278 VDKYFNEFYDKQ
+278 KYFNENTQMSTEETNKIKIKAIDEMPSDDKNSLFDYAKNPLVVYVDKSQIEATYTHLYDDII
-290 SSFMEYIGEDYLIC
+290 EYKEANDVKEDLMYS
-304 LDDIEKINV
+304 LDDIKDNDKIFINLFSTDGIDLKA
-313 RQENIINDNNQLI
+313 QSIINY
-326 ETLLEKDRIV
+326 K
-336 PDSIK
+336 
-341 NIAKYD
+341 
-347 VENVENQLIYLYE
+347 ENFL
-360 TDLLSDKNT
+360 
-369 TKFSAN
+369 
-375 VFNFK
+375 
-380 YRDMHFFKSEL
+380 
-391 NILTTEI
+391 
-398 KKALDEN
+398 
-405 KRVIVLAGNEAGS
+405 
-418 KKIEALLEPEE
+418 
-429 IKYKYFEKLEDSQ
+429 KLESDYNKWIKEGKIVYFYLSNNN
-442 EKIYKNSIEEYLKN
+442 EKKQLLKIIPSAHIIM
-456 KTVIISNGSLSSGFE
+456 KELEHGFILGKYVIISE
-471 NYETNVMVIT
+471 NDI
-481 GEDFI
+481 EDVKVTYGVYKNNFHVG
-486 ASEPK
+486 K
-491 KKKHTDSFKQGEKVV
+491 KIKDFNQLEK
-506 FADLRAGDYVVHK
+506 GDYVVHISH
-519 TQGIGIYIGV
+519 GIGIYQG
-529 NTITTADG
+529 ITTLSVRG
-537 ITKDYIKVKY
+537 VQKDFLTIYYEGTDKI
-547 KNDDVLYVPTDML
+547 YVPVEKIDL
-560 DNIRKYV
+560 IYKYTCK
-567 GGGDGE
+567 DGVK

-715 LNRHVSARETH
+715 LNRHISARETH
-726 RILEDLKRGKIDILF
+726 RILEDLKKGKIDILF

-749 DIVCKNL
+749 DIVCNNL

-1083 ADMLVYMYE
+1083 DDMLVYMYE

>member
-1 MNILIKELENLG
+1 MNFLDEY
-13 KFKEYV
+13 FKYE
-19 SDINKKISPIV
+19 IGTEI
-30 LSGLSS
+30 SGLTHELN
-36 VGKIQLL
+36 VFYVQKLC
-43 EATKE
+43 EKY
-48 FADRNICIVTYN
+48 DRNIIVLTSSLFEANKIYDSLVKIHDNTLLFPMDDFLSSMIVASSPELKYKRLETLDKLKSDKKYIIVTNLMGY
-60 ELQAKKIYK
+60 
-69 DLKYFSGNVVYFPK
+69 LKYLPSANIKNYIDIKQNDVIK
-83 REIASYDYVAES
+83 RDILAEEI
-95 KDLPYERIET
+95 
-105 LNKIFEQEK
+105 NK
-114 SAKKNEN
+114 
-121 RLIVIT
+121 
-127 TIEAMMQKMI
+127 
-137 SKEEVYKALLEFKV
+137 
-151 GKCFNLEE
+151 
-159 LKQSLIHLG
+159 LG
-168 YERADI
+168 YHRESLVTMSGEYA
-174 VDGKGQFSVR
+174 VR
-184 GGILDIG
+184 GFILDLYPIDYEHPI
-191 TTNTQ
+191 
-196 GVRIEFWG
+196 RIEFDG
-204 DEVDSIR
+204 
-211 SFSITSQRSNK
+211 
-222 MIEEAR
+222 
-228 IYPSHELIVTKNID
+228 NIID
-242 EICKQIETKK
+242 
-252 ENASEENAKNITE
+252 NI
-265 DIELIRNG
+265 
-273 DYISK
+273 
-278 VDKYFNEFYDKQ
+278 KYFNENTQMSTEETNKIKIKAIDEMPSDDKNSLFDYAKNPLVVYVDKSQIEATYTHLYDDII
-290 SSFMEYIGEDYLIC
+290 EYKEANDIKEDLMYS
-304 LDDIEKINV
+304 LDDIKDNDKIFINLFSTDGIDLKA
-313 RQENIINDNNQLI
+313 QSIINY
-326 ETLLEKDRIV
+326 K
-336 PDSIK
+336 
-341 NIAKYD
+341 
-347 VENVENQLIYLYE
+347 ENFL
-360 TDLLSDKNT
+360 
-369 TKFSAN
+369 
-375 VFNFK
+375 
-380 YRDMHFFKSEL
+380 
-391 NILTTEI
+391 
-398 KKALDEN
+398 
-405 KRVIVLAGNEAGS
+405 
-418 KKIEALLEPEE
+418 
-429 IKYKYFEKLEDSQ
+429 KLESDYNKWIKEGKIVYFYLSNNN
-442 EKIYKNSIEEYLKN
+442 EKKQLLKIIPSAHIIM
-456 KTVIISNGSLSSGFE
+456 KELEHGFILDKYVIISE
-471 NYETNVMVIT
+471 NDI
-481 GEDFI
+481 EDVKVTHGVYKNNFHVG
-486 ASEPK
+486 K
-491 KKKHTDSFKQGEKVV
+491 KIKDFNQLEK
-506 FADLRAGDYVVHK
+506 GDYVVHISH
-519 TQGIGIYIGV
+519 GIGIYQG
-529 NTITTADG
+529 ITTLSVRG
-537 ITKDYIKVKY
+537 VQKDFLTIYYEGTDKI
-547 KNDDVLYVPTDML
+547 YVPVEKIDL
-560 DNIRKYV
+560 IYKYTCK
-567 GGGDGE
+567 DGVK

-715 LNRHVSARETH
+715 LNRHVSVRETH

-1083 ADMLVYMYE
+1083 DDMLVYMYE

>member
-1 MNILIKELENLG
+1 MNFLDEY
-13 KFKEYV
+13 FKYE
-19 SDINKKISPIV
+19 IGTEI
-30 LSGLSS
+30 SGLTHELN
-36 VGKIQLL
+36 VFYVQKLC
-43 EATKE
+43 EKY
-48 FADRNICIVTYN
+48 DRNIIVLTSSLFEANKIYDSLVKIHDNTLLFPMDDFLSSMIVASSPELKYKRLETLDKLKSDKKYIIVTNLMGY
-60 ELQAKKIYK
+60 
-69 DLKYFSGNVVYFPK
+69 LKYLPSANIKNYIDIKQNDVIK
-83 REIASYDYVAES
+83 RDILAEEI
-95 KDLPYERIET
+95 
-105 LNKIFEQEK
+105 NK
-114 SAKKNEN
+114 
-121 RLIVIT
+121 
-127 TIEAMMQKMI
+127 
-137 SKEEVYKALLEFKV
+137 
-151 GKCFNLEE
+151 
-159 LKQSLIHLG
+159 LG
-168 YERADI
+168 YHRESLVTMSGEYA
-174 VDGKGQFSVR
+174 VR
-184 GGILDIG
+184 GFILDLYPIDYEHPI
-191 TTNTQ
+191 
-196 GVRIEFWG
+196 RIEFDG
-204 DEVDSIR
+204 
-211 SFSITSQRSNK
+211 
-222 MIEEAR
+222 
-228 IYPSHELIVTKNID
+228 NIID
-242 EICKQIETKK
+242 
-252 ENASEENAKNITE
+252 NI
-265 DIELIRNG
+265 
-273 DYISK
+273 
-278 VDKYFNEFYDKQ
+278 KYFNENTQMSTEETNKIKIKAIDEMPSDDKNSLFDYAKNPLVVYVDKSQIEATYTHLYDDII
-290 SSFMEYIGEDYLIC
+290 EYKEANDVKEDLMYS
-304 LDDIEKINV
+304 LDDIKDNDKIFINLFSTDGIDLKA
-313 RQENIINDNNQLI
+313 QSIINY
-326 ETLLEKDRIV
+326 K
-336 PDSIK
+336 
-341 NIAKYD
+341 
-347 VENVENQLIYLYE
+347 ENFL
-360 TDLLSDKNT
+360 
-369 TKFSAN
+369 
-375 VFNFK
+375 
-380 YRDMHFFKSEL
+380 
-391 NILTTEI
+391 
-398 KKALDEN
+398 
-405 KRVIVLAGNEAGS
+405 
-418 KKIEALLEPEE
+418 
-429 IKYKYFEKLEDSQ
+429 KLESDYNKWIKEGKIVYFYLSNNN
-442 EKIYKNSIEEYLKN
+442 EKKQLLKIIPSAHIIM
-456 KTVIISNGSLSSGFE
+456 KELEHGFILGKYVIISE
-471 NYETNVMVIT
+471 NDI
-481 GEDFI
+481 EDVKVTYGVYKNNFHVG
-486 ASEPK
+486 K
-491 KKKHTDSFKQGEKVV
+491 KIKDFNQLEK
-506 FADLRAGDYVVHK
+506 GDYVVHISH
-519 TQGIGIYIGV
+519 GIGIYQG
-529 NTITTADG
+529 ITTLSVRG
-537 ITKDYIKVKY
+537 VQKDFLTIYYEGTDKI
-547 KNDDVLYVPTDML
+547 YVPVEKIDL
-560 DNIRKYV
+560 IYKYTCK
-567 GGGDGE
+567 DGVK

-726 RILEDLKRGKIDILF
+726 RILEDLKKGKIDILF

-1011 IEDEIKRQQGEFTP
+1011 IEDEIKRQQGEFAP

>member
-1 MNILIKELENLG
+1 MNFLDEY
-13 KFKEYV
+13 FKYE
-19 SDINKKISPIV
+19 IGTEI
-30 LSGLSS
+30 SGLTHELN
-36 VGKIQLL
+36 VFYVQKLC
-43 EATKE
+43 EKY
-48 FADRNICIVTYN
+48 DRNIIVLTSSLFEANKIYDSLVKIHDNTLLFPMDDFLSSMIVASSPELKYKRLETLDKLKSDKKYIIVTNLMGY
-60 ELQAKKIYK
+60 
-69 DLKYFSGNVVYFPK
+69 LKYLPSANIKNYIDIKQNDVIK
-83 REIASYDYVAES
+83 RDVLAEEI
-95 KDLPYERIET
+95 
-105 LNKIFEQEK
+105 NK
-114 SAKKNEN
+114 
-121 RLIVIT
+121 
-127 TIEAMMQKMI
+127 
-137 SKEEVYKALLEFKV
+137 
-151 GKCFNLEE
+151 
-159 LKQSLIHLG
+159 LG
-168 YERADI
+168 YHRESLVTMSGEYA
-174 VDGKGQFSVR
+174 VR
-184 GGILDIG
+184 GFILDLYPIDYEHPI
-191 TTNTQ
+191 
-196 GVRIEFWG
+196 RIEFDG
-204 DEVDSIR
+204 
-211 SFSITSQRSNK
+211 
-222 MIEEAR
+222 
-228 IYPSHELIVTKNID
+228 NIID
-242 EICKQIETKK
+242 
-252 ENASEENAKNITE
+252 NI
-265 DIELIRNG
+265 
-273 DYISK
+273 
-278 VDKYFNEFYDKQ
+278 KYFNENTQMSTEETNKIKIKAIDEMPSDDKNSLFDYAKNPLVVYVDKSQIEATYTHLYDDII
-290 SSFMEYIGEDYLIC
+290 EYKEANDIKEDLMYS
-304 LDDIEKINV
+304 LDDIKDNDKIFINLFSTDGIDLKA
-313 RQENIINDNNQLI
+313 QSIINY
-326 ETLLEKDRIV
+326 K
-336 PDSIK
+336 
-341 NIAKYD
+341 
-347 VENVENQLIYLYE
+347 ENFL
-360 TDLLSDKNT
+360 
-369 TKFSAN
+369 
-375 VFNFK
+375 
-380 YRDMHFFKSEL
+380 
-391 NILTTEI
+391 
-398 KKALDEN
+398 
-405 KRVIVLAGNEAGS
+405 
-418 KKIEALLEPEE
+418 
-429 IKYKYFEKLEDSQ
+429 KLESDYNKWIKEGKIVYFYLSNNN
-442 EKIYKNSIEEYLKN
+442 EKKQLLKIIPSAHIIM
-456 KTVIISNGSLSSGFE
+456 KELEHGFILDKYVIISE
-471 NYETNVMVIT
+471 NDI
-481 GEDFI
+481 EDVKVTHGVYKNNFHVG
-486 ASEPK
+486 K
-491 KKKHTDSFKQGEKVV
+491 KIKDFNQLEK
-506 FADLRAGDYVVHK
+506 GDYVVHISH
-519 TQGIGIYIGV
+519 GIGIYQG
-529 NTITTADG
+529 ITTLSVRG
-537 ITKDYIKVKY
+537 VQKDFLTIYYEGTDKI
-547 KNDDVLYVPTDML
+547 YVPVEKIDL
-560 DNIRKYV
+560 IYKYTCK
-567 GGGDGE
+567 DGVK

-749 DIVCKNL
+749 DIVCNNL

-842 GQIFILYNRVETIEK
+842 GQIFILYNREETIEK

-1011 IEDEIKRQQGEFTP
+1011 IEDEIKRQQGEFAP

-1083 ADMLVYMYE
+1083 DDMLVYMYE

>member
-1 MNILIKELENLG
+1 MNFLDEY
-13 KFKEYV
+13 FKYE
-19 SDINKKISPIV
+19 IGTEI
-30 LSGLSS
+30 SGLTHELN
-36 VGKIQLL
+36 VFYVQKLC
-43 EATKE
+43 EKY
-48 FADRNICIVTYN
+48 DRNIIVLTSSLFEANKIYDSLVKIHDNTLLFPMDDFLSSMIVASSPELKYKRLETLDKLKSDKKYIIVTNLMGY
-60 ELQAKKIYK
+60 
-69 DLKYFSGNVVYFPK
+69 LKYLPSANIKNYIDIKQNDVIK
-83 REIASYDYVAES
+83 RDILAEEI
-95 KDLPYERIET
+95 
-105 LNKIFEQEK
+105 NK
-114 SAKKNEN
+114 
-121 RLIVIT
+121 
-127 TIEAMMQKMI
+127 
-137 SKEEVYKALLEFKV
+137 
-151 GKCFNLEE
+151 
-159 LKQSLIHLG
+159 LG
-168 YERADI
+168 YHRESLVTMSGEYA
-174 VDGKGQFSVR
+174 VR
-184 GGILDIG
+184 GFILDLYPIDYEHPI
-191 TTNTQ
+191 
-196 GVRIEFWG
+196 RIEFDG
-204 DEVDSIR
+204 
-211 SFSITSQRSNK
+211 
-222 MIEEAR
+222 
-228 IYPSHELIVTKNID
+228 NIID
-242 EICKQIETKK
+242 
-252 ENASEENAKNITE
+252 NI
-265 DIELIRNG
+265 
-273 DYISK
+273 
-278 VDKYFNEFYDKQ
+278 KYFNENTQMSTEETNKIKIKAIDEMPSDDKNSLFDYAKNPLVVYVDKSQIEATYTHLYDDII
-290 SSFMEYIGEDYLIC
+290 EYKEANDIKEDLMYS
-304 LDDIEKINV
+304 LDDIKDNDKIFINLFSTDGIDLKA
-313 RQENIINDNNQLI
+313 QSIINYKENFLKLESDYNKWIKEGKIVYFYLSNNNEKKQLLKIIPSAHIIMKELEHGFILDKYVIVSENDIEDVKVTHGVYKNNFHVGKKIKDFNQL
-326 ETLLEKDRIV
+326 EK
-336 PDSIK
+336 
-341 NIAKYD
+341 
-347 VENVENQLIYLYE
+347 
-360 TDLLSDKNT
+360 
-369 TKFSAN
+369 
-375 VFNFK
+375 
-380 YRDMHFFKSEL
+380 
-391 NILTTEI
+391 
-398 KKALDEN
+398 
-405 KRVIVLAGNEAGS
+405 
-418 KKIEALLEPEE
+418 
-429 IKYKYFEKLEDSQ
+429 
-442 EKIYKNSIEEYLKN
+442 
-456 KTVIISNGSLSSGFE
+456 
-471 NYETNVMVIT
+471 
-481 GEDFI
+481 
-486 ASEPK
+486 
-491 KKKHTDSFKQGEKVV
+491 
-506 FADLRAGDYVVHK
+506 GDYVVHISH
-519 TQGIGIYIGV
+519 GIGIYQG
-529 NTITTADG
+529 ITTLSVRG
-537 ITKDYIKVKY
+537 VQKDFLTIYYEGTDKI
-547 KNDDVLYVPTDML
+547 YVPVEKIDL
-560 DNIRKYV
+560 IYKYTCK
-567 GGGDGE
+567 DGVK

-726 RILEDLKRGKIDILF
+726 RILENLKKGKIDILF

-1011 IEDEIKRQQGEFTP
+1011 IEDEIKRQQGEFAP

-1083 ADMLVYMYE
+1083 DDMLVYMYE

>member
-1 MNILIKELENLG
+1 MNFLDEY
-13 KFKEYV
+13 FKYE
-19 SDINKKISPIV
+19 IGTEI
-30 LSGLSS
+30 SGLTHELN
-36 VGKIQLL
+36 VFYVQKLC
-43 EATKE
+43 EKY
-48 FADRNICIVTYN
+48 DRNIIVLTSSLFEANKIYDSLVKIHDNTLLFPMDDFLSSMIVASSPELKYKRLETLDKLKSDKKYIIVTNLMGY
-60 ELQAKKIYK
+60 
-69 DLKYFSGNVVYFPK
+69 LKYLPNANIKNYIDIKQNDVIK
-83 REIASYDYVAES
+83 RDVLAEEI
-95 KDLPYERIET
+95 
-105 LNKIFEQEK
+105 NK
-114 SAKKNEN
+114 
-121 RLIVIT
+121 
-127 TIEAMMQKMI
+127 
-137 SKEEVYKALLEFKV
+137 
-151 GKCFNLEE
+151 
-159 LKQSLIHLG
+159 LG
-168 YERADI
+168 YHRESLVTMSGEYA
-174 VDGKGQFSVR
+174 VR
-184 GGILDIG
+184 GFILDLYPIDYEHPI
-191 TTNTQ
+191 
-196 GVRIEFWG
+196 RIEFDG
-204 DEVDSIR
+204 
-211 SFSITSQRSNK
+211 
-222 MIEEAR
+222 
-228 IYPSHELIVTKNID
+228 NIID
-242 EICKQIETKK
+242 
-252 ENASEENAKNITE
+252 NI
-265 DIELIRNG
+265 
-273 DYISK
+273 
-278 VDKYFNEFYDKQ
+278 KYFNENTQMSTEETNKIKIKAIDEMPSDDKNSLFDYAKNPLVVYVDKSQIEATYAHLYDDII
-290 SSFMEYIGEDYLIC
+290 EYKEANDVKKDLMYS
-304 LDDIEKINV
+304 LDDIKDNDKIFINLFSTDGIDLKA
-313 RQENIINDNNQLI
+313 QSIINY
-326 ETLLEKDRIV
+326 K
-336 PDSIK
+336 
-341 NIAKYD
+341 
-347 VENVENQLIYLYE
+347 ENFL
-360 TDLLSDKNT
+360 
-369 TKFSAN
+369 
-375 VFNFK
+375 
-380 YRDMHFFKSEL
+380 
-391 NILTTEI
+391 
-398 KKALDEN
+398 
-405 KRVIVLAGNEAGS
+405 
-418 KKIEALLEPEE
+418 
-429 IKYKYFEKLEDSQ
+429 KLESDYNKWIKEGKIVYFYLSNNN
-442 EKIYKNSIEEYLKN
+442 EKKQLLKIIPSAHIIM
-456 KTVIISNGSLSSGFE
+456 KELEHGFILDKYVIISE
-471 NYETNVMVIT
+471 NDI
-481 GEDFI
+481 EDVKVTHGVYKNNFHVG
-486 ASEPK
+486 K
-491 KKKHTDSFKQGEKVV
+491 KIKDFNQLEK
-506 FADLRAGDYVVHK
+506 GDYVVHISH
-519 TQGIGIYIGV
+519 GIGIYQG
-529 NTITTADG
+529 ITTLSVRG
-537 ITKDYIKVKY
+537 VQKDFLTIYYEGTDKI
-547 KNDDVLYVPTDML
+547 YVPVEKIDL
-560 DNIRKYV
+560 IYKYTCK
-567 GGGDGE
+567 DGVK

-701 AKERFKNWPIEIAL
+701 AKERFKNWPVEIAL

-726 RILEDLKRGKIDILF
+726 RILEDLKNGKIDILF

-842 GQIFILYNRVETIEK
+842 GQVFILYNRVETIEK
-857 YMNHIHELVPDAKI
+857 YMNHIHELVPDARI
-871 NFAHGKMEK
+871 TFAHGKMEK

-933 GRVGRSNKIAY
+933 GRVGRSDKIAF

-1011 IEDEIKRQQGEFTP
+1011 IEDEIKRQQGEFAP

-1083 ADMLVYMYE
+1083 PDMLVYMYE

-1130 LLIEAMNLSRSF
+1130 LLIEAMNLSRGF

-1150 ISILLYTKD
+1150 ISILLYTKY

>member
-1 MNILIKELENLG
+1 MNFLDEY
-13 KFKEYV
+13 FKYE
-19 SDINKKISPIV
+19 IGTEI
-30 LSGLSS
+30 SGLTHELN
-36 VGKIQLL
+36 VFYVQKLC
-43 EATKE
+43 EKY
-48 FADRNICIVTYN
+48 DRNIIVLTSSLFEANKIYDSLVKIHDNTLLFPMDDFLSSMIVASSPELKYKRLETLDKLKSDKKYIIVTNLMGY
-60 ELQAKKIYK
+60 
-69 DLKYFSGNVVYFPK
+69 LKYLPSANIKNYIDIKQNDVIK
-83 REIASYDYVAES
+83 RDILAEEI
-95 KDLPYERIET
+95 
-105 LNKIFEQEK
+105 NK
-114 SAKKNEN
+114 
-121 RLIVIT
+121 
-127 TIEAMMQKMI
+127 
-137 SKEEVYKALLEFKV
+137 
-151 GKCFNLEE
+151 
-159 LKQSLIHLG
+159 LG
-168 YERADI
+168 YHRESLVTMSGEYA
-174 VDGKGQFSVR
+174 VR
-184 GGILDIG
+184 GFILDLYPIDYEHPI
-191 TTNTQ
+191 
-196 GVRIEFWG
+196 RIEFDG
-204 DEVDSIR
+204 
-211 SFSITSQRSNK
+211 
-222 MIEEAR
+222 
-228 IYPSHELIVTKNID
+228 NIID
-242 EICKQIETKK
+242 
-252 ENASEENAKNITE
+252 NI
-265 DIELIRNG
+265 
-273 DYISK
+273 
-278 VDKYFNEFYDKQ
+278 KYFNENTQMSTEESNKIKIKAIDEMPSDDKNSLFDYAKNPLVVYVDKSQIEATYTHLYDDII
-290 SSFMEYIGEDYLIC
+290 EYKEANDIKEDLMYS
-304 LDDIEKINV
+304 LDDIKDNDKIFINLFSTDGIDLKA
-313 RQENIINDNNQLI
+313 QSIINY
-326 ETLLEKDRIV
+326 K
-336 PDSIK
+336 
-341 NIAKYD
+341 
-347 VENVENQLIYLYE
+347 ENFL
-360 TDLLSDKNT
+360 
-369 TKFSAN
+369 
-375 VFNFK
+375 
-380 YRDMHFFKSEL
+380 
-391 NILTTEI
+391 
-398 KKALDEN
+398 
-405 KRVIVLAGNEAGS
+405 
-418 KKIEALLEPEE
+418 
-429 IKYKYFEKLEDSQ
+429 KLESDYNKWIKEGKIVYFYLSNNN
-442 EKIYKNSIEEYLKN
+442 EKKQLLKIIPSAHIIM
-456 KTVIISNGSLSSGFE
+456 KELEHGFILGKYVIISE
-471 NYETNVMVIT
+471 NDI
-481 GEDFI
+481 EDVKVTYGVYKNNFHVG
-486 ASEPK
+486 K
-491 KKKHTDSFKQGEKVV
+491 KIKDFNQLEK
-506 FADLRAGDYVVHK
+506 GDYVVHISH
-519 TQGIGIYIGV
+519 GIGIYQG
-529 NTITTADG
+529 ITTLSVRG
-537 ITKDYIKVKY
+537 VQKDFLTIYYEGTDKI
-547 KNDDVLYVPTDML
+547 YVPVEKIDL
-560 DNIRKYV
+560 IYKYTCK
-567 GGGDGE
+567 DGVK

-653 PMDRLL
+653 PMNRLL

-726 RILEDLKRGKIDILF
+726 RILEDLKKGKIDILF

-1083 ADMLVYMYE
+1083 DDMLVYMYE

>member
-1 MNILIKELENLG
+1 MNFLDEY
-13 KFKEYV
+13 FKYE
-19 SDINKKISPIV
+19 IGTEI
-30 LSGLSS
+30 SGLTHELN
-36 VGKIQLL
+36 VFYVQKLC
-43 EATKE
+43 EKY
-48 FADRNICIVTYN
+48 DRNIIVLTSSLFEANKIYDSLVKIHDNTLLFPMDDFLSSMIVASSPELKYKRLETLDKLKSDKKYIIVTNLMGY
-60 ELQAKKIYK
+60 
-69 DLKYFSGNVVYFPK
+69 LKYLPSANIKNYIDIKQNDVIK
-83 REIASYDYVAES
+83 RDVLAEEI
-95 KDLPYERIET
+95 
-105 LNKIFEQEK
+105 NK
-114 SAKKNEN
+114 
-121 RLIVIT
+121 
-127 TIEAMMQKMI
+127 
-137 SKEEVYKALLEFKV
+137 
-151 GKCFNLEE
+151 
-159 LKQSLIHLG
+159 LG
-168 YERADI
+168 YHRESLVTMSGEYA
-174 VDGKGQFSVR
+174 VR
-184 GGILDIG
+184 GFILDLYPIDYEHPI
-191 TTNTQ
+191 
-196 GVRIEFWG
+196 RIEFDG
-204 DEVDSIR
+204 
-211 SFSITSQRSNK
+211 
-222 MIEEAR
+222 
-228 IYPSHELIVTKNID
+228 NIID
-242 EICKQIETKK
+242 
-252 ENASEENAKNITE
+252 NI
-265 DIELIRNG
+265 
-273 DYISK
+273 
-278 VDKYFNEFYDKQ
+278 KYFNENTQMSTEETNKIKIKAIDEMPSDDKNSLFDYAKNPLVVYVDKSQIEATYTHLYDDII
-290 SSFMEYIGEDYLIC
+290 EYKEANDIKEDLMYS
-304 LDDIEKINV
+304 LDDIKDNDKIFINLFSTDGIDLKA
-313 RQENIINDNNQLI
+313 QSIINY
-326 ETLLEKDRIV
+326 K
-336 PDSIK
+336 
-341 NIAKYD
+341 
-347 VENVENQLIYLYE
+347 ENFL
-360 TDLLSDKNT
+360 
-369 TKFSAN
+369 
-375 VFNFK
+375 
-380 YRDMHFFKSEL
+380 
-391 NILTTEI
+391 
-398 KKALDEN
+398 
-405 KRVIVLAGNEAGS
+405 
-418 KKIEALLEPEE
+418 KIESDYNKWIKEGKIVYFYLSNNNEKKQLLKIIPSAHIIMKELEHGF
-429 IKYKYFEKLEDSQ
+429 ILGKY
-442 EKIYKNSIEEYLKN
+442 
-456 KTVIISNGSLSSGFE
+456 VIISE
-471 NYETNVMVIT
+471 NDI
-481 GEDFI
+481 EDVKVTHGVYKNNFHVG
-486 ASEPK
+486 K
-491 KKKHTDSFKQGEKVV
+491 KIKDFNQLEK
-506 FADLRAGDYVVHK
+506 GDYVVHISH
-519 TQGIGIYIGV
+519 GIGIYQG
-529 NTITTADG
+529 ITTLSVRG
-537 ITKDYIKVKY
+537 VQKDFLTIYYEGTDKI
-547 KNDDVLYVPTDML
+547 YVPVEKIDL
-560 DNIRKYV
+560 IYKYTCK
-567 GGGDGE
+567 DGVK

-1011 IEDEIKRQQGEFTP
+1011 IEDEIKRQQGEFAP

>member
-1 MNILIKELENLG
+1 MNFLDEY
-13 KFKEYV
+13 FKYE
-19 SDINKKISPIV
+19 IGTEI
-30 LSGLSS
+30 SGLTHELN
-36 VGKIQLL
+36 VFYVQKLC
-43 EATKE
+43 EKY
-48 FADRNICIVTYN
+48 DRNIIVLTSSLFEANKIYDSLVKIHDNTLLFPMDDFLSSMIVASSPELKYKRLETLDKLKSDKKYIIVTNLMGY
-60 ELQAKKIYK
+60 
-69 DLKYFSGNVVYFPK
+69 LKYLPSANIKNYIDIKQNDVIK
-83 REIASYDYVAES
+83 RDVLAEEI
-95 KDLPYERIET
+95 
-105 LNKIFEQEK
+105 NK
-114 SAKKNEN
+114 
-121 RLIVIT
+121 
-127 TIEAMMQKMI
+127 
-137 SKEEVYKALLEFKV
+137 
-151 GKCFNLEE
+151 
-159 LKQSLIHLG
+159 LG
-168 YERADI
+168 YHRESLVTMSGEYA
-174 VDGKGQFSVR
+174 VR
-184 GGILDIG
+184 GFILDLYPIDYEHPI
-191 TTNTQ
+191 
-196 GVRIEFWG
+196 RIEFDG
-204 DEVDSIR
+204 
-211 SFSITSQRSNK
+211 
-222 MIEEAR
+222 
-228 IYPSHELIVTKNID
+228 NIID
-242 EICKQIETKK
+242 
-252 ENASEENAKNITE
+252 NI
-265 DIELIRNG
+265 
-273 DYISK
+273 
-278 VDKYFNEFYDKQ
+278 KYFNENTQMSTEETNKIKIKAIDEMPSDDKNSLFDYAKNPLVVYVDKSQIEATYTHLYDDII
-290 SSFMEYIGEDYLIC
+290 EYKEANDVKEDLMYS
-304 LDDIEKINV
+304 LDDIKDNDKIFINLFSTDSIDLKA
-313 RQENIINDNNQLI
+313 QSIINY
-326 ETLLEKDRIV
+326 K
-336 PDSIK
+336 
-341 NIAKYD
+341 
-347 VENVENQLIYLYE
+347 ENFL
-360 TDLLSDKNT
+360 
-369 TKFSAN
+369 
-375 VFNFK
+375 
-380 YRDMHFFKSEL
+380 
-391 NILTTEI
+391 
-398 KKALDEN
+398 
-405 KRVIVLAGNEAGS
+405 
-418 KKIEALLEPEE
+418 
-429 IKYKYFEKLEDSQ
+429 KLESDYNKWIKEGKIVYFYLSNNN
-442 EKIYKNSIEEYLKN
+442 EKKQLLKIIPSAHIIM
-456 KTVIISNGSLSSGFE
+456 KELEHGFILGKYVIISE
-471 NYETNVMVIT
+471 NDI
-481 GEDFI
+481 EDVKVTYGVYKNNFHVG
-486 ASEPK
+486 K
-491 KKKHTDSFKQGEKVV
+491 KIKDFNQLEK
-506 FADLRAGDYVVHK
+506 GDYVVHISH
-519 TQGIGIYIGV
+519 GIGIYQG
-529 NTITTADG
+529 ITTLSVRG
-537 ITKDYIKVKY
+537 VQKDFLTIYYEGTDKI
-547 KNDDVLYVPTDML
+547 YVPVEKIDL
-560 DNIRKYV
+560 IYKYTCK
-567 GGGDGE
+567 DGVK

-726 RILEDLKRGKIDILF
+726 RILEDLKKGKIDILF

-1011 IEDEIKRQQGEFTP
+1011 IEDEIKRQQGEFAP

-1083 ADMLVYMYE
+1083 DDMLVYMYE

>member
-1 MNILIKELENLG
+1 MNFLDEY
-13 KFKEYV
+13 FKYE
-19 SDINKKISPIV
+19 IGTEI
-30 LSGLSS
+30 SGLTHELN
-36 VGKIQLL
+36 VFYVQKLC
-43 EATKE
+43 EKY
-48 FADRNICIVTYN
+48 DRNIIVLTSSLFEANKIYDSLVKIHDNTLLFPMDDFLSSMIVASSPELKYKRLETLDKLKSDKKYIIVTNLMGY
-60 ELQAKKIYK
+60 
-69 DLKYFSGNVVYFPK
+69 LKYLPSANIKNYIDIKQNDVIK
-83 REIASYDYVAES
+83 RDILAEEI
-95 KDLPYERIET
+95 
-105 LNKIFEQEK
+105 NK
-114 SAKKNEN
+114 
-121 RLIVIT
+121 
-127 TIEAMMQKMI
+127 
-137 SKEEVYKALLEFKV
+137 
-151 GKCFNLEE
+151 
-159 LKQSLIHLG
+159 LG
-168 YERADI
+168 YHRESLVTMSGEYA
-174 VDGKGQFSVR
+174 VR
-184 GGILDIG
+184 GFILDLYPIDYEHPI
-191 TTNTQ
+191 
-196 GVRIEFWG
+196 RIEFDG
-204 DEVDSIR
+204 
-211 SFSITSQRSNK
+211 
-222 MIEEAR
+222 
-228 IYPSHELIVTKNID
+228 NIID
-242 EICKQIETKK
+242 
-252 ENASEENAKNITE
+252 NI
-265 DIELIRNG
+265 
-273 DYISK
+273 
-278 VDKYFNEFYDKQ
+278 KYFNENTQMSTEETNKIKIKAIDEMPSDDKNSLFDYAKNPLVVYVDKSQIEATYTHLYDDII
-290 SSFMEYIGEDYLIC
+290 EYKEANDIKEDLMYS
-304 LDDIEKINV
+304 LDDINDNDKIFINLFSTDGIDLKA
-313 RQENIINDNNQLI
+313 QSIINY
-326 ETLLEKDRIV
+326 K
-336 PDSIK
+336 
-341 NIAKYD
+341 
-347 VENVENQLIYLYE
+347 ENFL
-360 TDLLSDKNT
+360 
-369 TKFSAN
+369 
-375 VFNFK
+375 
-380 YRDMHFFKSEL
+380 
-391 NILTTEI
+391 
-398 KKALDEN
+398 
-405 KRVIVLAGNEAGS
+405 
-418 KKIEALLEPEE
+418 
-429 IKYKYFEKLEDSQ
+429 KLESDYNKWIKEGKIVYFYLSNNN
-442 EKIYKNSIEEYLKN
+442 EKKQLLKIIPSAHIIM
-456 KTVIISNGSLSSGFE
+456 KELEHGFILDKYVIISE
-471 NYETNVMVIT
+471 NDI
-481 GEDFI
+481 EDVKVTHGVYKNNFHVG
-486 ASEPK
+486 K
-491 KKKHTDSFKQGEKVV
+491 KIKDFNQLEK
-506 FADLRAGDYVVHK
+506 GDYVVHISH
-519 TQGIGIYIGV
+519 GIGIYQG
-529 NTITTADG
+529 ITTLSVRG
-537 ITKDYIKVKY
+537 VQKDFLTIYYEGTDKI
-547 KNDDVLYVPTDML
+547 YVPVEKIDL
-560 DNIRKYV
+560 IYKYTCK
-567 GGGDGE
+567 DGVK

-726 RILEDLKRGKIDILF
+726 RILEDLKKGKIDILF

>member
-1 MNILIKELENLG
+1 MNFLDEY
-13 KFKEYV
+13 FKYE
-19 SDINKKISPIV
+19 IGTEI
-30 LSGLSS
+30 SGLTHELN
-36 VGKIQLL
+36 VFYVQKLC
-43 EATKE
+43 EKY
-48 FADRNICIVTYN
+48 DRNIIVLTSSLFEANKIYDSLVKIHDNTLLFPMDDFLSSMIVASSPELKYKRLETLDKLKSDKKYIIVTNLMGY
-60 ELQAKKIYK
+60 
-69 DLKYFSGNVVYFPK
+69 LKYLPSANIKNYIDIKQNDVIKRDVLAEEINKLGYHRESLVTMSGEYAVRGFILDLYP
-83 REIASYDYVAES
+83 IDYEH
-95 KDLPYERIET
+95 PIRIE
-105 LNKIFEQEK
+105 
-114 SAKKNEN
+114 
-121 RLIVIT
+121 
-127 TIEAMMQKMI
+127 
-137 SKEEVYKALLEFKV
+137 Y
-151 GKCFNLEE
+151 
-159 LKQSLIHLG
+159 
-168 YERADI
+168 
-174 VDGKGQFSVR
+174 DG
-184 GGILDIG
+184 
-191 TTNTQ
+191 
-196 GVRIEFWG
+196 
-204 DEVDSIR
+204 
-211 SFSITSQRSNK
+211 
-222 MIEEAR
+222 
-228 IYPSHELIVTKNID
+228 NIID
-242 EICKQIETKK
+242 
-252 ENASEENAKNITE
+252 NI
-265 DIELIRNG
+265 
-273 DYISK
+273 
-278 VDKYFNEFYDKQ
+278 KYFNENTQMSMEETNKIKIKAIDEMPSDDKNSLFDYAKNPLVVYVDKSQIEAAYTHLYDDII
-290 SSFMEYIGEDYLIC
+290 EYKEANDIKEDLMYS
-304 LDDIEKINV
+304 LDDIKDNDKIFINLFSTGGIYLKA
-313 RQENIINDNNQLI
+313 QSIINY
-326 ETLLEKDRIV
+326 K
-336 PDSIK
+336 
-341 NIAKYD
+341 
-347 VENVENQLIYLYE
+347 ENFL
-360 TDLLSDKNT
+360 
-369 TKFSAN
+369 
-375 VFNFK
+375 
-380 YRDMHFFKSEL
+380 
-391 NILTTEI
+391 
-398 KKALDEN
+398 
-405 KRVIVLAGNEAGS
+405 
-418 KKIEALLEPEE
+418 
-429 IKYKYFEKLEDSQ
+429 KLESDYNKWIKEGKIVYFYLSNNN
-442 EKIYKNSIEEYLKN
+442 EKKKLLKIIPSAHIIM
-456 KTVIISNGSLSSGFE
+456 KELEHGFILDKYVIISE
-471 NYETNVMVIT
+471 NDIEDVKVIH
-481 GEDFI
+481 GVYKNNFHVGKKIKDFN
-486 ASEPK
+486 
-491 KKKHTDSFKQGEKVV
+491 QLEK
-506 FADLRAGDYVVHK
+506 GDYVVHISH
-519 TQGIGIYIGV
+519 GIGIYQG
-529 NTITTADG
+529 ITTLSVRG
-537 ITKDYIKVKY
+537 VQKDFLTIYYEGTDKI
-547 KNDDVLYVPTDML
+547 YVPVEKIDL
-560 DNIRKYV
+560 IYKYT
-567 GGGDGE
+567 GKDGVK

-609 LELKKKPYKDYPEEE
+609 LELKKKPYKDYPEEV

-726 RILEDLKRGKIDILF
+726 RILEDLKKGKIDILF

-842 GQIFILYNRVETIEK
+842 GQVFILYNRVETIEK
-857 YMNHIHELVPDAKI
+857 YMNHIHELVPDARI
-871 NFAHGKMEK
+871 TFAHGKMEK

-933 GRVGRSNKIAY
+933 GRVGRSDKIAY

-1083 ADMLVYMYE
+1083 PDMLVYMYE

-1110 DRSIEITLPED
+1110 DRSIEITLPEE

>member
-1 MNILIKELENLG
+1 MNFLDEY
-13 KFKEYV
+13 FKYE
-19 SDINKKISPIV
+19 IGTEI
-30 LSGLSS
+30 SGLTHELN
-36 VGKIQLL
+36 VFYVQKLC
-43 EATKE
+43 EKY
-48 FADRNICIVTYN
+48 DRNIIVLTSSLFEANKIYDSLVKIHDNTLLFPMDDFLSSMIVASSPELKYKRLETLDKLKSDKKYIIVTNLMGY
-60 ELQAKKIYK
+60 
-69 DLKYFSGNVVYFPK
+69 LKYLPSANIKNYIDIKQNDVIK
-83 REIASYDYVAES
+83 RDILAEEI
-95 KDLPYERIET
+95 
-105 LNKIFEQEK
+105 NK
-114 SAKKNEN
+114 
-121 RLIVIT
+121 
-127 TIEAMMQKMI
+127 
-137 SKEEVYKALLEFKV
+137 
-151 GKCFNLEE
+151 
-159 LKQSLIHLG
+159 LG
-168 YERADI
+168 YHRESLVTMSGEYA
-174 VDGKGQFSVR
+174 VR
-184 GGILDIG
+184 GFILDLYPIDYEHPI
-191 TTNTQ
+191 
-196 GVRIEFWG
+196 RIEFDG
-204 DEVDSIR
+204 
-211 SFSITSQRSNK
+211 
-222 MIEEAR
+222 
-228 IYPSHELIVTKNID
+228 NIID
-242 EICKQIETKK
+242 
-252 ENASEENAKNITE
+252 NI
-265 DIELIRNG
+265 
-273 DYISK
+273 
-278 VDKYFNEFYDKQ
+278 KYFNENTQMSTEETNKIKIKAIDEMPSDDKNSLFDYAKNPLVVYVDKSQIEATYTHLYDDII
-290 SSFMEYIGEDYLIC
+290 EYKEANDIKEDLMYS
-304 LDDIEKINV
+304 LDDIKDNDKIFINLFSTDGIDLKA
-313 RQENIINDNNQLI
+313 QSIINY
-326 ETLLEKDRIV
+326 K
-336 PDSIK
+336 
-341 NIAKYD
+341 
-347 VENVENQLIYLYE
+347 ENFL
-360 TDLLSDKNT
+360 
-369 TKFSAN
+369 
-375 VFNFK
+375 
-380 YRDMHFFKSEL
+380 
-391 NILTTEI
+391 
-398 KKALDEN
+398 
-405 KRVIVLAGNEAGS
+405 
-418 KKIEALLEPEE
+418 
-429 IKYKYFEKLEDSQ
+429 KLESDYNKWIKEGKIVYFYLSNNN
-442 EKIYKNSIEEYLKN
+442 EKKQLLKIIPSAHIIM
-456 KTVIISNGSLSSGFE
+456 KELEHGFILDKYVIISE
-471 NYETNVMVIT
+471 NDI
-481 GEDFI
+481 EDVKVTHGVYKNNFHVG
-486 ASEPK
+486 K
-491 KKKHTDSFKQGEKVV
+491 KIKDFNQLEK
-506 FADLRAGDYVVHK
+506 GDYVVHISH
-519 TQGIGIYIGV
+519 GIGIYQG
-529 NTITTADG
+529 ITTLSVRG
-537 ITKDYIKVKY
+537 VQKDFLTIYYEGTDKI
-547 KNDDVLYVPTDML
+547 YVPVEKIDL
-560 DNIRKYV
+560 IYKYTCK
-567 GGGDGE
+567 DGVK

-624 VFASEFKYNLTPDQK
+624 VFASEFKYKLTPDQK

-749 DIVCKNL
+749 DIVCNNL

-832 DAIYKELARK
+832 DVIYKELARK

-1011 IEDEIKRQQGEFTP
+1011 IEDEIKRQQGEFAP

-1083 ADMLVYMYE
+1083 DDMLVYMYE

>member
-1 MNILIKELENLG
+1 MNFLDEY
-13 KFKEYV
+13 FKYE
-19 SDINKKISPIV
+19 IGTEI
-30 LSGLSS
+30 SGLTHELN
-36 VGKIQLL
+36 VFYVQKLC
-43 EATKE
+43 EKY
-48 FADRNICIVTYN
+48 DRNIIVLTSSLFEANKIYDSLVKIHDNTLLFPMDDFLSSMIVASSPELKYKRLETLDKLKSDKKYIIVTNLMGY
-60 ELQAKKIYK
+60 
-69 DLKYFSGNVVYFPK
+69 LKYLPSANIKNYIDIKQNDVIK
-83 REIASYDYVAES
+83 RDVLAEEI
-95 KDLPYERIET
+95 
-105 LNKIFEQEK
+105 NK
-114 SAKKNEN
+114 
-121 RLIVIT
+121 
-127 TIEAMMQKMI
+127 
-137 SKEEVYKALLEFKV
+137 
-151 GKCFNLEE
+151 
-159 LKQSLIHLG
+159 LG
-168 YERADI
+168 YHRESLVTMSGEYA
-174 VDGKGQFSVR
+174 VR
-184 GGILDIG
+184 GFILDLYPIDYEHPI
-191 TTNTQ
+191 
-196 GVRIEFWG
+196 RIEFDG
-204 DEVDSIR
+204 
-211 SFSITSQRSNK
+211 
-222 MIEEAR
+222 
-228 IYPSHELIVTKNID
+228 NIID
-242 EICKQIETKK
+242 
-252 ENASEENAKNITE
+252 NI
-265 DIELIRNG
+265 
-273 DYISK
+273 
-278 VDKYFNEFYDKQ
+278 KYFNENTQMSTEETNKIKIKAIDEMPSDDKNSLFDYAKNPLVVYVDKSQIEATYTHLYDDII
-290 SSFMEYIGEDYLIC
+290 EYKEANDIKEDLMYS
-304 LDDIEKINV
+304 LDDIKDNDKIFINLFSTDGIDLKA
-313 RQENIINDNNQLI
+313 QSIINY
-326 ETLLEKDRIV
+326 K
-336 PDSIK
+336 
-341 NIAKYD
+341 
-347 VENVENQLIYLYE
+347 ENFL
-360 TDLLSDKNT
+360 
-369 TKFSAN
+369 
-375 VFNFK
+375 
-380 YRDMHFFKSEL
+380 
-391 NILTTEI
+391 
-398 KKALDEN
+398 
-405 KRVIVLAGNEAGS
+405 
-418 KKIEALLEPEE
+418 
-429 IKYKYFEKLEDSQ
+429 KLESDYNKWIKEGKIVYFYLSNNN
-442 EKIYKNSIEEYLKN
+442 EKKQLLKIIPSAHIIM
-456 KTVIISNGSLSSGFE
+456 KELEHGFILDKYVIISE
-471 NYETNVMVIT
+471 NDI
-481 GEDFI
+481 EDVKVTHGVYKNNFHVG
-486 ASEPK
+486 K
-491 KKKHTDSFKQGEKVV
+491 KIKDFNQLEK
-506 FADLRAGDYVVHK
+506 GDYVVHISH
-519 TQGIGIYIGV
+519 GIGIYQG
-529 NTITTADG
+529 ITTLSVRG
-537 ITKDYIKVKY
+537 VQKDFLTIYYEGTDKI
-547 KNDDVLYVPTDML
+547 YVPVEKIDL
-560 DNIRKYV
+560 IYKYTCK
-567 GGGDGE
+567 DGVK

-1159 LPKHFIFYIVT
+1159 LPIHFIFYIVT